1 MTEGDA
7 YKKAYERQKV
17 ARERAEL
24 ALEVVSRELYTA
36 NEKVTEAYNRLKEQ
50 KEKIVLQEKLASIGF
65 LAAGVAHEI
74 NSPVGFVKGN
84 LQALKGYSVSFAR
97 VVEASQ
103 VLNRKVSAS
112 EYAGS
117 FKPELEELQKLI
129 RECDFDFIVGDA
141 IQAIDESLNGV
152 ARVQE
157 ITSQLT
163 GYSRSGMDEQTLL
176 QLNEVIETSIKLVWG
191 ELRHKVDIC
200 KDYGA
205 IPSVMGSAG
214 KLSQVFVNILVNASQ
229 SIEKRGRISIR
240 TFADE
245 NNVYAEIS
253 DSGPGIPEEIMS
265 KIFDPFFT
273 SKSIGAG
280 TGLGLY
286 VSYDIINSHRGLLSA
301 KNLAAGGASFTVSL
315 RIERQTAP

>member
-1 MTEGDA
+1 MTEGEA
-7 YKKAYERQKV
+7 YKKAYERQKL

-24 ALEVVSRELYTA
+24 ALEVVSRELYSA

-84 LQALKGYSVSFAR
+84 LQTLKGYSVSFAR
-97 VVEASQ
+97 VVDASQ

-117 FKPELEELQKLI
+117 FKPELEALQNLI
-129 RECDFDFIVGDA
+129 KECEFDFIAGDA
-141 IQAIDESLNGV
+141 MQAIDESLNGV

-157 ITSQLT
+157 IMSQLT
-163 GYSRSGMDEQTLL
+163 GYSRSGMDELTLV
-176 QLNEVIETSIKLVWG
+176 QLNEVIETSLKLVEG
-191 ELRHKVDIC
+191 ELRHNVDIY

-205 IPSVMGSAG
+205 IASVTGSAG

-245 NNVYAEIS
+245 KNVYAEIS

-273 SKSIGAG
+273 SKSVGAG

-301 KNLAAGGASFTVSL
+301 KNLADGGASFTVSL
-315 RIERQTAP
+315 PIERQTAP